1 MIIQLI
7 NQYTR
12 RNDYLQEGVSGDAA
26 EVADGTIL
34 PVDGFGTIKVNL
46 DEPCNKTNPVKMVAV
61 AYGPGL
67 LRNLLSTREAGEQ
80 WGKSHIY

>member
-12 RNDYLQEGVSGDAA
+12 RNDYLQEDVSGDAA
-26 EVADGTIL
+26 KVADGTIL
-34 PVDGFGTIKVNL
+34 PVDGFGTVKVNL

-67 LRNLLSTREAGEQ
+67 LRNLLSTR
-80 WGKSHIY
+80 